1 MIRLV
6 ITEDHAIV
14 RSGLKQLF
22 ALQPDIR
29 VVGEAANGDEL
40 LELARNIEMDLL
52 LLDVNLPGVSGMS
65 LVSRVKAFNKD
76 LPILILSMHNDL
88 QVAMRA
94 LKAGA
99 NGYITKDSDPE
110 MLMAAIRKVAA
121 GGRYI
126 EPTLAEQMVFD
137 INSPEQRLP
146 HEILSDREFE
156 VFRLLVAGKSINEI
170 AGRLSIS
177 NKTASTYKIRLME
190 KMQLSSTAD
199 LVRYAILYDIP
210 A

>member
-40 LELARNIEMDLL
+40 LTLARNTEMDLL
-52 LLDVNLPGVSGMS
+52 LLDMNMPGVSGAN
-65 LVSRVKAFNKD
+65 LISRIKAFNKD
-76 LPILILSMHNDL
+76 LPILVLSMHNEL

-99 NGYITKDSDPE
+99 NGFITKGSEPE

-126 EPTLAEQMVFD
+126 EPGLAEQMVFD
-137 INSPEQRLP
+137 INSPKQQLP
-146 HEILSDREFE
+146 HEVLSEREFE
-156 VFRLLVAGKSINEI
+156 VFRLLAAGKSVNEI
-170 AGRLSIS
+170 AEHLSIS
-177 NKTASTYKIRLME
+177 NKTVSTYKVRLME
-190 KMQLSSTAD
+190 KMQLSSNAD
-199 LVRYAILYDIP
+199 LVRYSILYDIP

>member
-40 LELARNIEMDLL
+40 LALARNIEMDLV
-52 LLDVNLPGVSGMS
+52 LLDMNMPGISGTNLI
-65 LVSRVKAFNKD
+65 SRVKALNKN
-76 LPILILSMHNDL
+76 LPILVLSMHNEL
-88 QVAMRA
+88 QMAMRA

-99 NGYITKDSDPE
+99 NGYITKGSEPE
-110 MLMAAIRKVAA
+110 MLMTAIRKVAA

-126 EPTLAEQMVFD
+126 EPGLAEQMVFD
-137 INSPEQRLP
+137 INSPQQRLP
-146 HEILSDREFE
+146 HEVLSDREFE
-156 VFRLLVAGKSINEI
+156 VFRLLAAGKSVNEI
-170 AGRLSIS
+170 AERLAIS
-177 NKTASTYKIRLME
+177 NKTVSTYKIRLME
-190 KMQLSSTAD
+190 KMQLSSNAD

>member
-6 ITEDHAIV
+6 ITDDHAIV

-22 ALQPDIR
+22 ALQADIR
-29 VVGEAANGDEL
+29 VVGEASNGDEL
-40 LELARNIEMDLL
+40 LTMAHNVEMDLL
-52 LLDVNLPGVSGMS
+52 LLDMNMPGVSGVN
-65 LVSRVKAFNKD
+65 LISRIKAFRKD
-76 LPILILSMHNDL
+76 LPVLVLSMYNDL

-126 EPTLAEQMVFD
+126 EPMLAEQMVFD
-137 INSPEQRLP
+137 TNSSKQQLP
-146 HEILSDREFE
+146 HEVLSDREFE
-156 VFRLLVAGKSINEI
+156 VFRLLAAGKSVNEI
-170 AGRLSIS
+170 AEQLAVS
-177 NKTASTYKIRLME
+177 NKTVSTYKIRLMD
-190 KMQLSSTAD
+190 KLQLSSTAD

>member
-6 ITEDHAIV
+6 ITDDHAIV

-29 VVGEAANGDEL
+29 VVGEASNGDEL
-40 LELARNIEMDLL
+40 LTLAHNVEMDLL
-52 LLDVNLPGVSGMS
+52 LLDMNLPGVSGMS
-65 LVSRVKAFNKD
+65 LISRTKAFRKD
-76 LPILILSMHNDL
+76 LPILVLSMHNDL

-137 INSPEQRLP
+137 TNSPEQRLP

-156 VFRLLVAGKSINEI
+156 VFRLLVVGKSINEI

-190 KMQLSSTAD
+190 KMQFSSTAD

>member
-6 ITEDHAIV
+6 ITDDHAIV
-14 RSGLKQLF
+14 RGGLKQLF

-29 VVGEAANGDEL
+29 VVGEASNGDQL
-40 LELARNIEMDLL
+40 LTLARNIEMDLL
-52 LLDVNLPGVSGMS
+52 LLDMNMPDVSGVNLIT
-65 LVSRVKAFNKD
+65 RIKAFRKD
-76 LPILILSMHNDL
+76 LPVLILSMHNDL

-126 EPTLAEQMVFD
+126 DPILAEQMVFD
-137 INSPEQRLP
+137 TNSSKQQLP
-146 HEILSDREFE
+146 HEVLSDREFE
-156 VFRLLVAGKSINEI
+156 VFRLLAAGKSVNEI
-170 AGRLSIS
+170 AERLAVS
-177 NKTASTYKIRLME
+177 NKTVSTYKIRLMD
-190 KMQLSSTAD
+190 KLQLSSTAD

>member
-6 ITEDHAIV
+6 ITDDHAIV

-22 ALQPDIR
+22 ALQADIR
-29 VVGEAANGDEL
+29 VVGEASNGDEL
-40 LELARNIEMDLL
+40 LTMAHNVEMDLL
-52 LLDVNLPGVSGMS
+52 LLDMNMPGVSGVN
-65 LVSRVKAFNKD
+65 LISRIKAFRKD
-76 LPILILSMHNDL
+76 LPVLVLSMYNDL

-126 EPTLAEQMVFD
+126 EPMLAEQMVFD
-137 INSPEQRLP
+137 TNSSKQQLP
-146 HEILSDREFE
+146 HEVLSDREFE
-156 VFRLLVAGKSINEI
+156 VFRLLAAGKSVNEI
-170 AGRLSIS
+170 AERLVVS
-177 NKTASTYKIRLME
+177 NKTVSTYKIRLMD
-190 KMQLSSTAD
+190 KLQLSSTAD